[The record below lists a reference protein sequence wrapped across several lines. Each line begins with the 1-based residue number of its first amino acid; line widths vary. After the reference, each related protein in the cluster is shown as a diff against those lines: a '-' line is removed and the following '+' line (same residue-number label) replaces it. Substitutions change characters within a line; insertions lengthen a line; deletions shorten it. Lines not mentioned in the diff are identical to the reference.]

1 MNPVKTLENHGQAIW
16 LDFLARGF
24 VAKGDLKALIDTDGV
39 KGVTSNPSIF
49 EKAIGSSDE
58 YDGAIGKAL
67 QKGDRPVADLFEAV
81 AIEDIQNAAD
91 VLRPVYD
98 RLNGTDGF
106 VSLEVSPYLAMDTKG
121 TIAEAERLWKDVK
134 RQNLM
139 VKVPATPEGLPA
151 IEHLIGEGIS
161 INITLLF
168 SQEVYREVAEAYI
181 AGLEKYVAKGGDP
194 SHVASVASFFVSRI
208 DSAVDK
214 QLDDKIARA
223 NDPSEKER
231 LSALKGK
238 VAIANAKLAYQDYKR
253 LFAGPRW
260 EKLAAKG
267 AKPQRLLWAST
278 GTKNKDYSDVLY
290 VEELIGPNTVNTVP
304 PATLDA
310 FRDHGKPRDSL
321 EENIED
327 ARRVLEELEKS
338 GISLDAITEELVKDG
353 VKLFADAADKLYGAV
368 AQKRAASLGG
378 GIDRQQLALGDGIRK
393 AVEKSTE
400 DWRASATIRRLWQKD
415 KSVWTGDD
423 ENKWLGWL
431 NSPAAADVADYEDFA
446 RRVKGQNFSDAVVL
460 GMGGSSLGPEVLA
473 ETFAK
478 KSGFPK
484 LHVLDST
491 DPAQVRAMEDAVD
504 LAHTLFIV
512 SSKSGGTTEPNVMK
526 DYFFDRVSKTIGK
539 DKAGHRFIAVTDPGS
554 SLQKVATK
562 QGFARIFYGD
572 PTIGGRYSVLSPF
585 GLVPAA
591 AAGIDVRSLITHALA
606 MVRSCGADV
615 PPHENPG
622 VQLGLAMGLAGLEGR
637 DKVTI
642 TSSAKVADFGA
653 WAEQLIAESTG
664 KEGKGLIPIDGE
676 PLGDPSLYGNDRFF
690 IDIRTE
696 GEDDASHDDR
706 LKALEAAGH
715 PVVRIVMKSI
725 DHIGQEFFRF
735 EMATAVAGAI
745 LGINPFNQ
753 PDVEAAKIKTRELT
767 GCVREDRRAAC
778 GEAGHFDRRGRSLH
792 RRAQRRRAAQGR
804 RRRHARLVDQSA
816 SFAFGQRRLCRPA
829 RLYRARPRHD
839 RLAAEDAACG
849 ARHPSCRDLR
859 RIRPALPALHRTGLQ
874 GRPRQRRVPA
884 DHRRRCQGFAGA
896 RPESEFRHHQGGAG
910 ARRFRR
916 AHRTWPAR
924 AARPSQGRPRI
935 GIVRTRC
942 RDCGSAQLGKS
953 GHATRH
959 DRPRPDGRQH
969 RPPADEQ
976 RPHRRGLRQGC
987 EGGRRPRRR
996 RRNRRRHA
1004 GRFRGKTGK
1013 AAHRL
1018 GDAAGRQD
1026 HRGDHRG
1033 TGKADAARRRHHRWR
1048 QYVLAGRRPPRRGA
1062 EGARA
1067 CIISTS
1073 APAAAS
1079 GVSSAAIA

>member
-1 MNPVKTLENHGQAIW
+1 MNPVKALENHGQAVW

-24 VAKGDLKALIDTDGV
+24 VAKGDLKNLIDTDGV
-39 KGVTSNPSIF
+39 KGVTSNPAIF

-58 YDGAIGKAL
+58 YDGAIGQAL
-67 QKGDRPVADLFEAV
+67 KKGDRPVADLFEHV

-98 RLNGTDGF
+98 QLKGEDGF

-134 RQNLM
+134 RKNLM

-168 SQEVYREVAEAYI
+168 SQKVYRQVAEAYLD
-181 AGLEKYVAKGGDP
+181 GLEKLVAGGGDP
-194 SHVASVASFFVSRI
+194 SRVASVASFFVSRI

-214 QLDDKIARA
+214 QLDDKIAKA

-238 VAIANAKLAYQDYKR
+238 VAIANAKMAYQDYKG
-253 LFAGPRW
+253 LFSGARW
-260 EKLAAKG
+260 DKLKAKG

-290 VEELIGPNTVNTVP
+290 VEELIGPNTINTVP

-310 FRDHGKPRDSL
+310 FRDHGTPRDSL

-338 GISLDAITEELVKDG
+338 GISLDAITTELVKDG
-353 VKLFADAADKLYGAV
+353 VKQFADAADKLYGAV
-368 AQKRAASLGG
+368 AHKRAASLGG
-378 GIDRQQLALGDGIRK
+378 GIDKQHLVLGDGIKK

-400 DWRASATIRRLWQKD
+400 DWRASAKIRRLWHKD
-415 KSVWTGDD
+415 KSVWSNDD

-473 ETFAK
+473 ETFPK

-491 DPAQVRAMEDAVD
+491 DPAQVRAMEKKVD
-504 LAHTLFIV
+504 LAKTLFIV
-512 SSKSGGTTEPNVMK
+512 SSKSGGTTEPNAMK
-526 DYFFDRVSKTIGK
+526 DYFFDRVCKTIGA

-554 SLQKVATK
+554 SLEKVATK

-572 PTIGGRYSVLSPF
+572 PSIGGRYSVLSPF

-591 AAGIDVRSLITHALA
+591 AAGIDVKSLIKHTLA

-622 VQLGLAMGLAGLEGR
+622 VQLGLALGLAGLEGR

-642 TSSAKVADFGA
+642 SSSKKIADFGA

-664 KEGKGLIPIDGE
+664 KDGKGLIPIDGE
-676 PLGDPSLYGNDRFF
+676 PLADPAVYGDDRFF

-696 GEDDASHDDR
+696 GEADSAHDDK
-706 LKALEAAGH
+706 LAALEAAGH
-715 PVVRIVMKSI
+715 PVVRIVLKSI

-767 GCVREDRRAAC
+767 AAFEKT
-778 GEAGHFDRRGRSLH
+778 G
-792 RRAQRRRAAQGR
+792 
-804 RRRHARLVDQSA
+804 
-816 SFAFGQRRLCRPA
+816 
-829 RLYRARPRHD
+829 
-839 RLAAEDAACG
+839 
-849 ARHPSCRDLR
+849 
-859 RIRPALPALHRTGLQ
+859 ALPAE
-874 GRPRQRRVPA
+874 RPVVATAEA
-884 DHRRRCQGFAGA
+884 DIYTDEANAAALRKAGA
-896 RPESEFRHHQGGAG
+896 NGTLESWIKAHLTRPGSGDYFALLAYIGRDGASIDTLQKMRLAVRDVRQVATCAEFGPRFLHSTGQAYKGGPDSGVFLQITADDAKDLAVPG
-910 ARRFRR
+910 QKASFGVVKAAQARGDFDVLTERGRR
-916 AHRTWPAR
+916 ALRVHLKGDLKPAL
-924 AARPSQGRPRI
+924 AA
-935 GIVRTRC
+935 
-942 RDCGSAQLGKS
+942 L
-953 GHATRH
+953 
-959 DRPRPDGRQH
+959 
-969 RPPADEQ
+969 
-976 RPHRRGLRQGC
+976 
-987 EGGRRPRRR
+987 
-996 RRNRRRHA
+996 
-1004 GRFRGKTGK
+1004 
-1013 AAHRL
+1013 
-1018 GDAAGRQD
+1018 DAA
-1026 HRGDHRG
+1026 
-1033 TGKADAARRRHHRWR
+1033 
-1048 QYVLAGRRPPRRGA
+1048 
-1062 EGARA
+1062 
-1067 CIISTS
+1067 ISE
-1073 APAAAS
+1073 ALN
-1079 GVSSAAIA
+1079 